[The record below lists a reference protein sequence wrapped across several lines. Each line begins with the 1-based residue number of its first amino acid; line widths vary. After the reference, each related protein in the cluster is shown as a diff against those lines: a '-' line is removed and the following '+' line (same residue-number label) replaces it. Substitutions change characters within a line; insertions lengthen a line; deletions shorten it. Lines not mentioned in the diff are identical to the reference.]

1 MDDLNAFS
9 LIFMKSLFRDSLKKR
24 KYPPGMEI
32 LEKYLPL
39 TRKKRAE
46 LYEMHNPDPVKLQNL
61 ITSVSKS
68 SKITVSSSRTKKIT
82 EMRGMRF

>member
-1 MDDLNAFS
+1 MECFHV
-9 LIFMKSLFRDSLKKR
+9 KKR
-24 KYPPGMEI
+24 KYPPGMEV
-32 LEKYLPL
+32 LEKYIPL
-39 TRKKRAE
+39 SRVKRAE
-46 LYEMHNPDPVKLQNL
+46 FYEMHHPDPEKQLRNL